1 MVTFGWL
8 APRVGRVADGD
19 LVDLGPGARA
29 LARRRRARC
38 RLGALHE
45 GGVDHVGRRPRGD
58 QLVGALELVVDDLLE
73 LLVRLRALHVAPVDV
88 EVRRPLHADLLT
100 GGQVG
105 VDLRLAGVRVE
116 RQLELVHVEPDLLR
130 VLVEIGPLQVL
141 LVGEHLVVHLPEL
154 PLRLGGDRRLGGQRR
169 VGVER
174 QGVVAEVDPHLAVVV
189 LHDLVDGR
197 HDAAAERALEVGE
210 LDDGHLGVQRAPH
223 GAVER
228 NAEPVDAVA
237 RALCRRKPG
246 RRRRRGV
253 LVARRQA
260 PEAVASAQHHQPQ
273 YYSQC
278 LVVHDQLQIGITRT
292 PRDEKPNACGGA
304 ARPTRASNRG
314 PRAVDQARGGRSGG
328 ANARVG
334 IVQVETS
341 VRLRAATGA
350 SPGSA

>member
-1 MVTFGWL
+1 ML
-8 APRVGRVADGD
+8 A
-19 LVDLGPGARA
+19 
-29 LARRRRARC
+29 
-38 RLGALHE
+38 
-45 GGVDHVGRRPRGD
+45 GVPDGD

-73 LLVRLRALHVAPVDV
+73 LLVRLRALNVAPVDV

-100 GGQVG
+100 GSQVG
-105 VDLRLAGVRVE
+105 VDLRFADVRVE
-116 RQLELVHVEPDLLR
+116 RHLELAHVEPDLLR
-130 VLVEIGPLQVL
+130 VLVEIGPLQVV

-154 PLRLGGDRRLGGQRR
+154 PLRLGGDGRLGGQRR
-169 VGVER
+169 LGVER
-174 QGVVAEVDPHLAVVV
+174 QRVMAEVEPHLAVVV
-189 LHDLVDGR
+189 LHHLVDGG
-197 HDAAAERALEVGE
+197 DDPAAERALEVGE

-228 NAEPVDAVA
+228 NAETVDAVA
-237 RALCRRKPG
+237 RALRRRKPG

-273 YYSQC
+273 YYGQC
-278 LVVHDQLQIGITRT
+278 FVVHDQLQIGITRT
-292 PRDEKPNACGGA
+292 PRDEKPGACGGA
-304 ARPTRASNRG
+304 ARPTRASKPRTSSRG
-314 PRAVDQARGGRSGG
+314 QARGGRSGG
-328 ANARVG
+328 TRARVG